1 MIHSHK
7 IVCQVAMMSTVK
19 EVSRGAQTSGLVR
32 KTTVKTGQNQA
43 QCWSSTNVVEVWRLS
58 PPVSLPPSF
67 RVAVLLTRSQHLPNV
82 FPIEADPR
90 SPGGMAMSIAHWDP
104 PTFLLDPTNSPRCS
118 SDTHAPRREI
128 VESTRPASRE
138 ATHWESIPP
147 GIRLTKSFRSQTSR
161 WWMILPCSL
170 KDSRVNTWSCRWRGL
185 GRVTPTTGTVKVGT
199 DGCCAPPTLD
209 KDTCNE
215 RLAEL
220 RCASDV
226 SAYGWAA
233 FMWPKERSA

>member
-1 MIHSHK
+1 
-7 IVCQVAMMSTVK
+7 MMSTVK

-32 KTTVKTGQNQA
+32 KTTVKTGQILA
-43 QCWSSTNVVEVWRLS
+43 HPWVIDQCGRGLADISTRLTAS
-58 PPVSLPPSF
+58 FIPSGGVPDSF
-67 RVAVLLTRSQHLPNV
+67 PAPTRVL
-82 FPIEADPR
+82 PIEADPR
-90 SPGGMAMSIAHWDP
+90 SPGAMAMSIAHWDP
-104 PTFLLDPTNSPRCS
+104 PPFLLDPTNSPRCS
-118 SDTHAPRREI
+118 SDTNVPRREMA
-128 VESTRPASRE
+128 ESTRAASRE

-147 GIRLTKSFRSQTSR
+147 GIRPTRSFRSQTSR

-170 KDSRVNTWSCRWRGL
+170 KDRRVNTWSCRWSGL
-185 GRVTPTTGTVKVGT
+185 GRVTPTPGTVNVGN
-199 DGCCAPPTLD
+199 DGCCGPPTLE